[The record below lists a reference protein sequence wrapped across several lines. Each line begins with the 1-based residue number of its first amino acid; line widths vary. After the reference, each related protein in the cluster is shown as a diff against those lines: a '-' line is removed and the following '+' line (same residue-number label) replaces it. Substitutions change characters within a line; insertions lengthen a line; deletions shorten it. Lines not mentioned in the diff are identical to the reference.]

1 MSGKRLH
8 DAEMYEVLAAVYAKE
23 GTQVTSDNV
32 GAYRTKA
39 VRAGDFLYLSCYPL
53 WLTMPSDR
61 AREALYDLKAGR
73 AEKKVLTKYAKYNNA
88 RRCRDFEMLVH
99 ANFDYNDLHVSATY
113 EVQDYDRRD
122 DLVWRDR
129 DQAKREVSNYI
140 RRVKRLLTK
149 RGCDL
154 SEFRWIC
161 CTVTKESRN
170 ETNPNPDSHHHHIL
184 MHGVPEI
191 LRGEVERLWGFGYCN
206 ADRLQ
211 PNDKGVAA
219 MAGYIARQEGSYSG
233 ERPGEKSYRTSR
245 NIVRPEVLVSDKK
258 ISRRRVSQIAADV
271 RANAAE
277 IFGRVYPGWRL
288 VEEPSVTTSD
298 FVAGAYIR
306 AKLRI
311 MDVRRDGYAG
321 AAAQAERVRHRRGQV
336 SGA

>member
-23 GTQVTSDNV
+23 GTGVTSDNV

-53 WLTMPSDR
+53 WLTLPTDR
-61 AREALYDLKAGR
+61 ARDALSDLKAGR
-73 AEKKVLTKYAKYNNA
+73 AEKKAMAKYARYNNA
-88 RRCRDFEMLVH
+88 RRCREFEMLVH
-99 ANFDYNDLHVSATY
+99 ANFDANDLHVAATY

-122 DLVWRDR
+122 GLEYRDR

-140 RRVKRLLTK
+140 RRVKRLLGK

-154 SEFRWIC
+154 ADFRWIC
-161 CTVTKESRN
+161 CTVTKESRH

-184 MHGVPEI
+184 MHGVPEV

-211 PNDKGVAA
+211 PNDKGIAA

-233 ERPGEKSYRTSR
+233 ERAGEKSYRTSR
-245 NIVRPEVLVSDKK
+245 NIVRPQVRVSDKK
-258 ISRRRVSQIAADV
+258 ISRRRVSRIAADV

-277 IFGRVYPGWRL
+277 IFRKVYPGWRL
-288 VEEPSVTTSD
+288 VEEPSVAVSD

-306 AKLRI
+306 VKLR
-311 MDVRRDGYAG
+311 RCEHAG
-321 AAAQAERVRHRRGQV
+321 AETQAERLRHQRGQV
-336 SGA
+336 HGA